1 MVDYKVVFSKEKCIG
16 CGACADVCPDNWEM
30 ENGGGKAKPKKVKIS
45 EKECACNKEAEDIC
59 PVDAI
64 EIEKID

>member
-1 MVDYKVVFSKEKCIG
+1 MVDYKIIFKRDDCIG

-30 ENGGGKAKPKKVKIS
+30 ESGEGKAKPKKVKIS
-45 EKECACNKEAEDIC
+45 EKEYACNKEAEDTC

-64 EIEKID
+64 GIEKID